1 MMLPKSIR
9 VVGKWESPH
18 CVNSYLP
25 VRMCPQ
31 REPTLIISSVH
42 ILVTGSYKKGRT
54 IARSRQP
61 RQQAE
66 SEVKCSESHSV
77 VSDQLFATP
86 WTIQSMEPVRET
98 PPMTRSGFKE
108 LARKGIWNS
117 GTAPHAKALE
127 PPGGF
132 LGTAPSSTPRP
143 SSFHLLTLGVLC
155 SLKTS
160 LTLT

>member
-18 CVNSYLP
+18 CVNSYLA

-31 REPTLIISSVH
+31 REPTLMISSVH
-42 ILVTGSYKKGRT
+42 ILATGSYKKGRT

-86 WTIQSMEPVRET
+86 WTIQSLDVGSR
-98 PPMTRSGFKE
+98 
-108 LARKGIWNS
+108 
-117 GTAPHAKALE
+117 
-127 PPGGF
+127 
-132 LGTAPSSTPRP
+132 
-143 SSFHLLTLGVLC
+143 
-155 SLKTS
+155 
-160 LTLT
+160 